1 METVPSDEDLLE
13 NLVNSKSMDEKLI
26 ITARHGREKRQL
38 AYGMRRD
45 MTPSEKQL
53 WQHLRASKL
62 GGLHFRRQQVIE
74 GFIVDFFCHA
84 AKLVVELDGAVH
96 NEQREY
102 DAERDQI
109 LAARGLLLLR
119 FPNSS
124 LEPDIQ
130 VVLDKI
136 LTIAYKRLH

>member
-1 METVPSDEDLLE
+1 M
-13 NLVNSKSMDEKLI
+13 
-26 ITARHGREKRQL
+26 TAC
-38 AYGMRRD
+38 
-45 MTPSEKQL
+45 EKQL
-53 WQHLRASKL
+53 WQHLRASKV

-84 AKLVVELDGAVH
+84 AKLVIELDGAVH
-96 NEQREY
+96 NEQLEY

-109 LAARGLLLLR
+109 LVAHGLLLLR

-136 LTIAYKRLH
+136 LTAAHKRL